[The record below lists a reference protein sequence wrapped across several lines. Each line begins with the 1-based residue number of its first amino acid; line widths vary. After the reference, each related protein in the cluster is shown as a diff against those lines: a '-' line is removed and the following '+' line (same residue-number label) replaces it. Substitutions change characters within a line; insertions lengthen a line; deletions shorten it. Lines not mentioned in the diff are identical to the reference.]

1 MPNNKIDIVTQD
13 LQIGQVK
20 VITSDAGKQVNEIE
34 LLLGDSTKATMK
46 LDTNLNVVR
55 LIIQDTTLADIPS
68 LDCNIS
74 RESLYDF
81 MSGIKKMFNCLEKE

>member
-1 MPNNKIDIVTQD
+1 MSNNKIDIIEQD
-13 LQIGQVK
+13 LQLGQVK

-34 LLLGDSTKATMK
+34 LLLGDSTKATLK

-74 RESLYDF
+74 RQSLYDF
-81 MSGIKKMFNCLEKE
+81 VTGIKKMYNCLEKD

>member
-1 MPNNKIDIVTQD
+1 MPSNKIDIIEQD

-20 VITSDAGKQVNEIE
+20 LITSDAGKQVDEIE
-34 LLLGDSTKATMK
+34 LLLGDSTKATMR
-46 LDTNLNVVR
+46 LNTNLNVVR
-55 LIIQDTTLADIPS
+55 LIIQDTNIADIPS

-81 MSGIKKMFNCLEKE
+81 IIGIKKIYICMNQT